1 MMFILFYT
9 NIYPDFCRVT
19 DLFWIDYVLS
29 KETSLLVPDQCDPLM
44 TIFYLPNWW
53 SFLVKVLSFQ
63 SFPAKRE

>member
-44 TIFYLPNWW
+44 TIFYLPN
-53 SFLVKVLSFQ
+53 
-63 SFPAKRE
+63 